1 MPGFYDSY
9 DVAVVGA
16 GHAGIEAALAAAR
29 MGLKTLVITQSV
41 DAIGRM
47 SCNPSIGGIAKGN
60 IVCEIDA
67 LGGQMAKLIDR
78 SMIQFR
84 LLNKSRGPAVQA
96 PRSQADKILYSQL
109 ARQVLESTPNL
120 STLMDTVVD
129 IIAAPSDQPL
139 PPNSDSSAAAGSI
152 PGDSRTENIGT
163 DQNGTQEKK
172 SAEGTQ
178 AQNCVAANQNGTQD
192 QKAGRIDYG
201 TAESARGGLRQKVTG
216 LVTERGRVIP
226 VRAVVLTTGTFLG
239 GRIFIGEY
247 DAPCG
252 RLGEAGAYGL
262 TASLRRLGF
271 TTGRLKTGTPPR
283 ILKSS
288 VDFSVLDEQPGDD
301 EVIPFSFDD
310 PKIER
315 PMVPCHVVYTNPKT
329 HEIIRANIG
338 RSPLYSGKIHGVGP
352 RYCPSIEDK
361 VMRFAERERH
371 QIFVEPEGLGTEE
384 IYLNGLSSSL
394 PESVQDQFLRTMTG
408 FENAV
413 VSRPGYA
420 VEYDYVEPTQLFPS
434 LETKRVAGLF
444 NAGQINGT
452 SGYEEAAGQGL
463 VAGINAG
470 YYARSHKELCGP
482 LVSADDEMGGRP
494 ASLEPGCFCPRFDFS
509 QADADAMASASQK
522 TAAVLNKKLKSA
534 QEAAGFARFN
544 SIPEYKPLI
553 LGRDEAYIGVLIDDL
568 VTLGTKEPYRMFTA
582 RAEYR
587 LKLRY
592 DDADRRLAKKAFDAG
607 LKSQAQYEAVLKKYE
622 DVADAAALLEKNPDA
637 QNPGFAQNVW
647 AHALVD
653 VKYKYYIEKQDRR
666 VEKMHRLENLHI
678 PENFDY
684 GSIPSLSAESRGKLE
699 SVRPLT
705 LGQASRISG
714 IRNSDIMLLMVYLK

>member
-1 MPGFYDSY
+1 MAGFYDSF

-16 GHAGIEAALAAAR
+16 GHAGIEASLACAR
-29 MGLKTLVITQSV
+29 MGLKTIVVTQSI
-41 DAIGRM
+41 DAVGRM

-67 LGGQMAKLIDR
+67 LGGEMARLIDR
-78 SMIQFR
+78 SMIQYR
-84 LLNKSRGPAVQA
+84 LLNKSRGPAVRA

-109 ARQVLESTPNL
+109 ARQTLESTPNL
-120 STLMDTVVD
+120 SPLMDVVTD
-129 IIAAPSDQPL
+129 IITTDSDVPLSASDSVRETTYDNSHVQAAPS
-139 PPNSDSSAAAGSI
+139 S
-152 PGDSRTENIGT
+152 IGT
-163 DQNGTQEKK
+163 MRKK
-172 SAEGTQ
+172 
-178 AQNCVAANQNGTQD
+178 
-192 QKAGRIDYG
+192 I
-201 TAESARGGLRQKVTG
+201 TG
-216 LVTERGRVIP
+216 IVTERGRVIP

-252 RLGEAGAYGL
+252 RLGEGGAYGL
-262 TASLRRLGF
+262 THSLRRLGF
-271 TTGRLKTGTPPR
+271 SIGRLKTGTPPR

-288 VDFSVLDEQPGDD
+288 VNFDALEIQAGDD
-301 EVIPFSFDD
+301 EIIPFSFDD
-310 PKIER
+310 EKIER
-315 PMVPCHVVYTNPKT
+315 PMVPCHIVYTNERT
-329 HEIIRANIG
+329 HDIIRRNIG
-338 RSPLYSGKIHGVGP
+338 RSPLFSGKIQGTGP

-371 QIFVEPEGLGTEE
+371 QIFVEPEGLSTEE

-394 PESVQDQFLRTMTG
+394 PESVQDEFLRTMSG
-408 FENAV
+408 FENAI

-420 VEYDYVEPTQLFPS
+420 VEYDYVEPTQLYPS

-444 NAGQINGT
+444 HAGQINGT

-470 YYARSHKELCGP
+470 YYARAHRDLCGP
-482 LVSADDEMGGRP
+482 LCESSKGVFSFP
-494 ASLEPGCFCPRFDFS
+494 ASLEENHFAPKYYFS
-509 QADADAMASASQK
+509 ETEISLMDEASRKIQNQLNERV
-522 TAAVLNKKLKSA
+522 AAA
-534 QEAAGFARFN
+534 QSEHGFSTFRK
-544 SIPEYKPLI
+544 IPDYAPLV

-592 DDADRRLAKKAFDAG
+592 DTADRRLARKAFDAG
-607 LKSQAQYEAVLKKYE
+607 LKTQAQYDAVLRKYE
-622 DVADAAALLEKNPDA
+622 REEEALQFIAKNPGA
-637 QNPGFAQNVW
+637 PNPGFFDEKIW
-647 AHALVD
+647 ECALID
-653 VKYKYYIEKQDRR
+653 NKYKYYIEKQDRR
-666 VEKMHRLENLHI
+666 VEKMHRLENLAI
-678 PENFDY
+678 PKDFDY
-684 GSIPSLSAESRGKLE
+684 NAIPSLSAESRTKLN

>member
-1 MPGFYDSY
+1 MPGFYDSF

-16 GHAGIEAALAAAR
+16 GHAGIEASLACAR
-29 MGLKTLVITQSV
+29 MGLKTIVVTQSI
-41 DAIGRM
+41 DAVGRM

-67 LGGQMAKLIDR
+67 LGGEMAKLIDR
-78 SMIQFR
+78 SMIQYR
-84 LLNKSRGPAVQA
+84 LLNKSRGPAVRA

-109 ARQVLESTPNL
+109 ARQKLENTPNL
-120 STLMDTVVD
+120 STLMDVVTD
-129 IIAAPSDQPL
+129 IITTDSEVPLSSSDA
-139 PPNSDSSAAAGSI
+139 NASDKNVA
-152 PGDSRTENIGT
+152 DSMR
-163 DQNGTQEKK
+163 K
-172 SAEGTQ
+172 
-178 AQNCVAANQNGTQD
+178 
-192 QKAGRIDYG
+192 
-201 TAESARGGLRQKVTG
+201 KVTG
-216 LVTERGRVIP
+216 IVTERGRVIP

-252 RLGEAGAYGL
+252 RLGEGGAYGL
-262 TASLRRLGF
+262 THSLRRLGF
-271 TTGRLKTGTPPR
+271 TIGRLKTGTPPR

-288 VDFSVLDEQPGDD
+288 VDFDALEIQDGDD
-301 EVIPFSFDD
+301 EIIPFSFDD
-310 PKIER
+310 EKIER
-315 PMVPCHVVYTNPKT
+315 PMVPCHIVYTNERT
-329 HEIIRANIG
+329 HEIIRQNIG
-338 RSPLYSGKIHGVGP
+338 RSPLFSGKIQGTGP

-361 VMRFAERERH
+361 VMRFAERDRH
-371 QIFVEPEGLGTEE
+371 QIFVEPEGLCTEE

-394 PESVQDQFLRTMTG
+394 PESVQDAFLRTMRG
-408 FENAV
+408 FENAI

-420 VEYDYVEPTQLFPS
+420 VEYDYVEPIQLYPS

-470 YYARSHKELCGP
+470 YYARAHKNFCGP
-482 LVSADDEMGGRP
+482 LCDPQNIFSFP
-494 ASLEPGCFCPRFDFS
+494 ASLEENHFAPKYYFS
-509 QADADAMASASQK
+509 KEEISLMDDASQK
-522 TAAVLNKKLKSA
+522 IQNQLNEKIAAA
-534 QEAAGFARFN
+534 QGESGFSNFRK
-544 SIPEYKPLI
+544 IPEYTPLV

-592 DDADRRLAKKAFDAG
+592 DTADRRLAKKAFDAG
-607 LKSQAQYEAVLKKYE
+607 LKTKAQYEAVLQKYE
-622 DVADAAALLEKNPDA
+622 REEEALQFIAKNPGA
-637 QNPGFAQNVW
+637 ENPGFEEKIW
-647 AHALVD
+647 ECALID
-653 VKYKYYIEKQDRR
+653 DKYKYYIEKQDRR
-666 VEKMHRLENLHI
+666 VEKMHRLENLSI
-678 PENFDY
+678 PKNFDY
-684 GSIPSLSAESRGKLE
+684 DAIPSLSAESRGKLNA
-699 SVRPLT
+699 VRPLT

>member
-1 MPGFYDSY
+1 MPGFYDSF

-29 MGLKTLVITQSV
+29 MGLKTLVITQSI
-41 DAIGRM
+41 DACGRM

-109 ARQVLESTPNL
+109 ARQILESTPNL

-129 IIAAPSDQPL
+129 IVAVQSDEPL
-139 PPNSDSSAAAGSI
+139 PPNSDSSAEAGTI
-152 PGDSRTENIGT
+152 PGDSRSENQAAAAGA
-163 DQNGTQEKK
+163 N
-172 SAEGTQ
+172 SADGQ
-178 AQNCVAANQNGTQD
+178 KRSGPINYGVAD
-192 QKAGRIDYG
+192 
-201 TAESARGGLRQKVTG
+201 SARGGMRQKVTG
-216 LVTERGRVIP
+216 IVTERGRVIP

-252 RLGEAGAYGL
+252 RLGESGAYGL

-310 PKIER
+310 PSIER

-361 VMRFAERERH
+361 VMRFADRERH

-394 PESVQDQFLRTMTG
+394 PESVQDEFLRTMTG
-408 FENAV
+408 FEKAV

-420 VEYDYVEPTQLFPS
+420 VEYDYVEPTQLYPS

-470 YYARSHKELCGP
+470 YYARAHKELCGP
-482 LVSADDEMGGRP
+482 LAASDDEMAGRP

-509 QADADAMASASQK
+509 QADADAMAAQSQK
-522 TAAVLNKKLKSA
+522 TAAALNAKIERA
-534 QEAAGFARFN
+534 QKDAGHERFH

-622 DVADAAALLEKNPDA
+622 QVEEAAALLEKNPGA
-637 QNPGFAQNVW
+637 QNPGFAANVW

-653 VKYKYYIEKQDRR
+653 AKYKYYIEKQDRR
-666 VEKMHRLENLHI
+666 VEKMHRLENLRI

>member
-1 MPGFYDSY
+1 MAFYDSF
-9 DVAVVGA
+9 DVAVVGG

-29 MGLKTLVITQSV
+29 MGLKTVLITQTIDS
-41 DAIGRM
+41 IGRM

-60 IVCEIDA
+60 IVREIDA
-67 LGGQMAKLIDR
+67 LGGEMGKLIDR

-84 LLNKSRGPAVQA
+84 LLNRSRGPAVQA
-96 PRSQADKILYSQL
+96 PRSQADKITYSAL
-109 ARQVLESTPNL
+109 ARKTLETTENL
-120 STLMDTVVD
+120 CTLMDTAVD
-129 IIAAPSDQPL
+129 ILTVASSTPL
-139 PPNSDSSAAAGSI
+139 PEQSDSHFETGSI
-152 PGDSRTENIGT
+152 PGEKRFVPTE
-163 DQNGTQEKK
+163 E
-172 SAEGTQ
+172 
-178 AQNCVAANQNGTQD
+178 NCTEAARSGM
-192 QKAGRIDYG
+192 
-201 TAESARGGLRQKVTG
+201 RQKVIG
-216 LVTERGRVIP
+216 IVTERGRVIP
-226 VRAVVLTTGTFLG
+226 VRSVVLTTGTFLG

-252 RLGEAGAYGL
+252 RLGEAGAFGL
-262 TASLRRLGF
+262 TESLNRLGF

-283 ILKSS
+283 ILRHTI
-288 VDFSVLDEQPGDD
+288 DFSVLDTQIGDD
-301 EVIPFSFDD
+301 DVIPFSFDD
-310 PKIER
+310 EKVER
-315 PMVPCHVVYTNPKT
+315 PMVPCYLVYTNEKT

-361 VMRFAERERH
+361 VMRFKERDRH
-371 QIFVEPEGLGTEE
+371 QLFVEPEGLDTDE

-394 PESVQDQFLRTMTG
+394 PEEVQDAFLRTMPG
-408 FENAV
+408 FENCV

-470 YYARSHKELCGP
+470 LYAREHKKVCGP
-482 LVSADDEMGGRP
+482 LCMPDSSMGQSP
-494 ASLEPGCFCPRFDFS
+494 ASAEPGCFQPKPNF
-509 QADADAMASASQK
+509 
-522 TAAVLNKKLKSA
+522 NA
-534 QEAAGFARFN
+534 QELAFFAEVSARETKALTEKLERVQEENGFNTLRT
-544 SIPEYKPLI
+544 IPQFEPLI

-587 LKLRY
+587 LKLRH
-592 DDADRRLAKKAFDAG
+592 DTADRRLREKGFNVG
-607 LKSQAQYEAVLKKYE
+607 LITQAQLDNLHKKYE
-622 DVADAAALLEKNPDA
+622 QVEEAIRILEKKPNSE
-637 QNPGFAQNVW
+637 NPGFSELVWEEAQE
-647 AHALVD
+647 D
-653 VKYKYYIEKQDRR
+653 YKYRYYIAKQDAR
-666 VEKMHRLENLHI
+666 VAKMHKMENAKI
-678 PENFDY
+678 PADFDY
-684 GSIPSLSAESRGKLE
+684 GKIVSLSAESRFKLE
-699 SVRPLT
+699 QIRPLT

>member
-1 MPGFYDSY
+1 MLGFYDYY

-16 GHAGIEAALAAAR
+16 GHAGIEACLACAR
-29 MGLKTLVITQSV
+29 MGLKTLVITQSI

-60 IVCEIDA
+60 IVREVDA
-67 LGGQMAKLIDR
+67 LGGEMGKLIDH

-96 PRSQADKILYSQL
+96 PRSQADKLVYASL
-109 ARQVLESTPNL
+109 ARKTLESTPNL

-129 IIAAPSDQPL
+129 ILTTDSDTDL
-139 PPNSDSSAAAGSI
+139 PPNTDSQADLGSI
-152 PGDSRTENIGT
+152 PGEVREGKIAGSEKVNLHK
-163 DQNGTQEKK
+163 NGK
-172 SAEGTQ
+172 
-178 AQNCVAANQNGTQD
+178 
-192 QKAGRIDYG
+192 
-201 TAESARGGLRQKVTG
+201 RQKVVG
-216 LVTERGRVIP
+216 IVTERGRIIP

-252 RLGEAGAYGL
+252 RIGESAAFGL
-262 TASLRRLGF
+262 TQNLHRLGF

-283 ILKSS
+283 ILKES
-288 VDFSVLDEQPGDD
+288 VDFSVLEEQAGDE
-301 EVIPFSFDD
+301 EVIPFSYDTE
-310 PKIER
+310 KVER
-315 PMVPCHVVYTNPKT
+315 PLVPCHVVYTNEKT
-329 HEIIRANIG
+329 HEIIRKNIG
-338 RSPLYSGKIHGVGP
+338 RSPLYSGKISGIGP

-361 VMRFAERERH
+361 VMRFAERDRH
-371 QIFVEPEGLGTEE
+371 QIFVEPEGLDTSE
-384 IYLNGLSSSL
+384 IYLNGFSSSL
-394 PESVQDQFLRTMTG
+394 PESVQDEFLRTMPG
-408 FENAV
+408 FEKAV

-420 VEYDYVEPTQLFPS
+420 VEYDYVEPTQLYNS

-470 YYARSHKELCGP
+470 LYSREHIKVCGP
-482 LVSADDEMGGRP
+482 LCPSDSDIETRP
-494 ASLEPGCFCPRFDFS
+494 ASMESGAFNPKPVYSEEELKINWECSERQAKEVSAHLKKIQES
-509 QADADAMASASQK
+509 Q
-522 TAAVLNKKLKSA
+522 
-534 QEAAGFARFN
+534 GFNNFEK
-544 SIPEYKPLI
+544 IPEYKPLV

-592 DDADRRLAKKAFDAG
+592 DTADRRLTGKAYEIG
-607 LKSQAQYEAVLKKYE
+607 LKSEKQFLAMQEKYRM
-622 DVADAAALLEKNPDA
+622 ADEIVALLDKKPHAE
-637 QNPGFAQNVW
+637 NPGYPEKIWEEAKI
-647 AHALVD
+647 D
-653 VKYKYYIEKQDRR
+653 YKYKYYIEKQDKR
-666 VEKMHRLENLHI
+666 VEKMHRMENFRI
-678 PENFDY
+678 PSDFDY
-684 GSIPSLSAESRGKLE
+684 GAIPSLSSESRLKLE
-699 SVRPLT
+699 AVRPAT

-714 IRNSDIMLLMVYLK
+714 IRNSDIMLLMVYLR

>member
-16 GHAGIEAALAAAR
+16 GHAGIEAALASAR

-152 PGDSRTENIGT
+152 PGDSRTEGRDAGAGT
-163 DQNGTQEKK
+163 NGADKK
-172 SAEGTQ
+172 SET
-178 AQNCVAANQNGTQD
+178 D

-201 TAESARGGLRQKVTG
+201 AADSARGGMRQKVTG

-288 VDFSVLDEQPGDD
+288 VDFSVLEEQPGDD

-394 PESVQDQFLRTMTG
+394 PESVQDQFLRTMAG
-408 FENAV
+408 FEKAV

-470 YYARSHKELCGP
+470 YYARAHKELCGP
-482 LVSADDEMGGRP
+482 LVPADDEMGGRP

-509 QADADAMASASQK
+509 QADADAMACASQK
-522 TAAVLNKKLKSA
+522 TAAVLNKKLKAS
-534 QEAAGFARFN
+534 QEAAGFARFH

-607 LKSQAQYEAVLKKYE
+607 LKTQAQYETVLKKYE
-622 DVADAAALLEKNPDA
+622 QVAEASALLEKNPEA
-637 QNPGFAQNVW
+637 QNPGFAPNVW